1 METLK
6 DKILREVE
14 EQFGSTG
21 VSAAIHVCSM
31 LEEQSQ
37 DMNDCIDTI
46 VEIGSLMDTELY
58 EDGSFEKVCERMRR
72 CDEYFDTDS
81 FELDLDGT
89 YRDLE

>member
-14 EQFGSTG
+14 ELFGSTG

-31 LEEQSQ
+31 LEEQAQ
-37 DMNDCIDTI
+37 DMTDCIDTI

-58 EDGSFEKVCERMRR
+58 DDGSFEKVCERMRQVE
-72 CDEYFDTDS
+72 EYFDTDS